1 MTAIESISSERAAEL
16 RLAFDQSFAD
26 PIQEVSRDTVD
37 FISLSLGG
45 DAYAIRMAD
54 IAGLYADIRI
64 TPCPSPLAEL
74 RGIAGFRGTLTP
86 VYDLGAFLGYPMSSG
101 RWLVLA
107 KGGAPALAFD
117 GFDGHFRVESA
128 AIAAHQGTSSA
139 RNIHEIV
146 RQADR
151 AWPVIDIPSVIA
163 AIKAR
168 AAAVSSQ
175 KEH

>member
-1 MTAIESISSERAAEL
+1 MTRIESIPSGRAAEL

-37 FISLSLGG
+37 FISLSLAG
-45 DAYAIRMAD
+45 DAHAILTAD
-54 IAGLYADIRI
+54 IAGLFVDVKV

-86 VYDLGAFLGYPMSSG
+86 VYDLGALLGYPMSSG

-107 KGGAPALAFD
+107 KGGALAFAFD
-117 GFDGHFRVESA
+117 GFDGHFRVEYA
-128 AIAAHQGTSSA
+128 AIATHEGTSSA
-139 RNIHEIV
+139 RHVHEIA
-146 RQADR
+146 RQAER
-151 AWPVIDIPSVIA
+151 AWPVIDIPSA
-163 AIKAR
+163 LRAIKAR
-168 AAAVSSQ
+168 AAASPQ